1 MDRNICFILFAIFV
15 AYTARDLFFKSYQPS
30 SQADAIDSVKKEIPS
45 MSFRQQ
51 RPTIKIL
58 YCYSCGYQRA
68 FEEYRKMIM
77 DQFPDLTVIGSNY
90 NPSFLKSKLAQ
101 LISITKMIAIA
112 LLVANVNPFAY
123 FGLQTPHFWE
133 WMREH
138 KLYACMMT
146 FFLANTLESQLMSS
160 GAFEIFYNDV
170 PIWSKITTG
179 RIPSANEL
187 IDMIDNQHKFFQPE
201 TFGTGGSGD
210 HLTSHTIHTTG
221 RTL

>member
-1 MDRNICFILFAIFV
+1 MDRNICFIIFAIFV

-51 RPTIKIL
+51 MPTIKIL

-68 FEEYRKMIM
+68 FDEYRKMIM

-101 LISITKMIAIA
+101 LISITKMIVIA

-123 FGLQTPHFWE
+123 FGLQTPQFWE
-133 WMREH
+133 WMRQH

-146 FFLANTLESQLMSS
+146 FFLSNTLESQLMSS
-160 GAFEIFYNDV
+160 GAFEIFYNG
-170 PIWSKITTG
+170 KIL
-179 RIPSANEL
+179 SSNL
-187 IDMIDNQHKFFQPE
+187 
-201 TFGTGGSGD
+201 SY
-210 HLTSHTIHTTG
+210 
-221 RTL
+221 

>member
-146 FFLANTLESQLMSS
+146 FFLANTLESQLICSHL
-160 GAFEIFYNDV
+160 V
-170 PIWSKITTG
+170 KITTG

>member
-160 GAFEIFYNDV
+160 GAFEIFYNGKF
-170 PIWSKITTG
+170 ISFFL
-179 RIPSANEL
+179 L
-187 IDMIDNQHKFFQPE
+187 I
-201 TFGTGGSGD
+201 
-210 HLTSHTIHTTG
+210 
-221 RTL
+221 